1 MSVLRANG
9 KSAIQRRRLAMV
21 LLALGIT
28 CCPAWAG
35 SSPTIDV
42 LGSYFPAWLI
52 CIVIGLGLTIIAR
65 LLLIALKLNTHLHP
79 APIVY
84 SCLLVIFTMTT
95 WLVLY
100 KTDFL

>member
-21 LLALGIT
+21 LLVLSVT
-28 CCPAWAG
+28 WCRAWAG
-35 SSPTIDV
+35 NSPTIDV

-65 LLLIALKLNTHLHP
+65 LLLIALKLNTHLYP

-84 SCLLVIFTMTT
+84 SCLLVIFSMVS

-100 KTDFL
+100 K